1 VWKSRRDSYLSY
13 RRFSAYRARGYDEE
27 HLMVDLAP
35 IVAAIN
41 DGMVPPAIYCDDEI
55 FAIERER
62 IFGRAW
68 MYLAH
73 ESEIPE
79 PGDYVL
85 RRIVD
90 DSFIVVRDEAG
101 EIRVLA
107 NICLHRG
114 MQVCR
119 AELGNA
125 SHFRCPY
132 HAWTYKNTGELVG
145 LPFHQDAY
153 GGDAELDR
161 ASMSL
166 LRPPRLAVHRGMI
179 FVSLDES
186 APDFATYL
194 GGFDFY
200 LDFYLNQSEAG
211 VEVQGPQ
218 RWTVDANWKIGAEN
232 FAGDTYHTPHTHASV
247 VEIGLF
253 REPKAHKRKEGAL
266 YFAGRGGGTTYK
278 LPTRDF
284 AENLAHVGYPPEMVE
299 RMRRSWTP
307 EQQALVGEG
316 QFMVSAAS
324 LLPNLSLVH
333 NWPQVDADGLVVPFT
348 SIRLWQPVSATKTEV
363 YSWFAVDALAPEWFK
378 QASYKA
384 YLMCFGSSGMFE
396 QDDVENWTSITAVAR
411 GRLAQRLLLNS
422 RMGLRA
428 DGTLLNEPL
437 PDWPAPG
444 RAFTGFGE
452 YNQRE
457 LLRLWSTYIADGGA
471 PGSNGAPRRTPARST
486 GGMP

>member
-1 VWKSRRDSYLSY
+1 MADP
-13 RRFSAYRARGYDEE
+13 RAIAESIAE
-27 HLMVDLAP
+27 
-35 IVAAIN
+35 
-41 DGMVPPAIYCDDEI
+41 GMIPPAIYCDEHI
-55 FAIERER
+55 FELERER

-73 ESEIPE
+73 ASEIPE

-90 DSFIVVRDEAG
+90 DSFVVVRDEHG

-119 AELGNA
+119 AERGNA

-145 LPFHQDAY
+145 VPFHQDAY
-153 GGDAELDR
+153 GGDEVLDR
-161 ASMSL
+161 SSLSL
-166 LRPPRLAVHRGMI
+166 LPAPRVRVHRGMI
-179 FVSLDES
+179 FASLDEH
-186 APDFATYL
+186 APELEEYL
-194 GGFDFY
+194 GGFEFY
-200 LDFYLNQSEAG
+200 LDFYLNQSEEG
-211 VEVQGPQ
+211 VEVHGPQ
-218 RWTVDANWKIGAEN
+218 RWIVESNWKIGAEN

-266 YFAGRGGGTTYK
+266 WFAGSGGGTTYK
-278 LPTRDF
+278 LPTEDF
-284 AENLAHVGYPPEMVE
+284 DQNLTHVGYPPEMIE
-299 RMRRSWTP
+299 RMRASWTA
-307 EQQALVGEG
+307 EQRALVGPG
-316 QFMVSAAS
+316 RFMVSAAS

-348 SIRLWQPVSATKTEV
+348 SIRLWQPVSATTTEV
-363 YSWFAVDALAPEWFK
+363 YSWFVVDKLAPEWFK
-378 QASYKA
+378 DASYKG

-396 QDDVENWTSITAVAR
+396 QDDVENWASITSVAR
-411 GRLAQRLLLNS
+411 GRFAQRVQLNS
-422 RMGLRA
+422 RMGLGP
-428 DGTLLNEPL
+428 DGATIREPL
-437 PDWPAPG
+437 SDWPAPG

-452 YNQRE
+452 FNQRE
-457 LLRLWSTYIADGGA
+457 LLRLWAELLDDDGTA
-471 PGSNGAPRRTPARST
+471 RDVNGSAGRRTART
-486 GGMP
+486 VGGDQ